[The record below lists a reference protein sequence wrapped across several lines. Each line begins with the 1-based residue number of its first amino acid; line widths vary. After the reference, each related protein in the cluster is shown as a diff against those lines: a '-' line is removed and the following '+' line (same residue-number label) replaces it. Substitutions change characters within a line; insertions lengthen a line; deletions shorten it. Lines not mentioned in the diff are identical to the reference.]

1 MIQRYLTNL
10 GMQGDFVDSLR
21 ECYNRREPVD
31 RIASIKAVLARH
43 RDRIRAINRSGA
55 SGTDTVRFISEM
67 VDTLLRVMWDH
78 VEMSVPNEA
87 NLVAVVAVGGYGR
100 LELCPQ
106 SDIDLLILTSEKP
119 TKHEREQAEVIVRNL
134 WDYGFILGHSVRS
147 LSQCEEASTKDPETW
162 TSFLNERFVAGDHE
176 LYRKFVRMMSKRLF
190 PWRTTALIEAK
201 IKEREQRKSQVGV
214 LVQMLE
220 PNLKEGLG
228 CLRDVHSMMWIAKVK
243 HDCTNFG
250 DLVREGLITPQELED
265 IRVGYDF
272 LLQVRCCLHFMTNKK
287 DDHLGF
293 AIQPEVAAEL
303 GFNDDENQKAVEVFL
318 KIFYHHTKTIL
329 RVTEGVISRWVKNK
343 EKSSKPAVLKDH
355 PHFQTVDGALDLKAR
370 VGNPF
375 LDNVGLMLEYF
386 EIANRR
392 ELGHSHHAILR
403 IKQAVSILSSNPEL
417 DVKANLPDFLRLCQ
431 SRERVGRMLRTMND
445 VRLIGLLIPDFNYI
459 YCHSQHDIYHIYT
472 TDEHTIT
479 VIRQLAYL
487 SKQTDKDL
495 ESLQTALSQVSDMEL
510 LILSCFYH
518 DIGKGV
524 GPQHSVSGAR
534 MVFEYMQK
542 MGMSASRCKEA
553 SNLVLYHLLMNE
565 IIQRRDLD
573 DPKTIRDFITKVE
586 TPATLHKLYVLTYC
600 DVSSVHPDAW
610 SSWKASLL
618 RRLYELAL
626 TEMQSPFQA
635 VLESRSL
642 EDQLIEN
649 VSKRVSEAEVRR
661 HLEMLPRQ
669 YASSTTAEDIV
680 NHINLLASL
689 SPRSPVPIGSNPAGG
704 SQPLLGRS
712 LPSGDVRS
720 LETRKFNARILERQ
734 THWEITVVAN
744 DDDALLCA
752 IAGTLAHLEISI
764 LSARIFTRVD
774 GKAID
779 KFWVSIPADG
789 KTGSAAFEQRL
800 IRELDK
806 NFKLTKEELQELRS
820 RIKPKNAFGKVRDL
834 PMKPTVAFSNAI
846 SDNFSTVDLTCSD
859 RIGLL
864 FQVTKV
870 FSDLKL
876 DVHGAILTTE
886 ADKAMDAFYITDGAN
901 KKIED
906 AQLIDLIVTTLIK
919 DLSDT

>member
-21 ECYNRREPVD
+21 ECYNKREPGD
-31 RIASIKAVLARH
+31 RISSVKAVLARH
-43 RDRIRAINRSGA
+43 RERIRTINKSGA

-67 VDTLLRVMWDH
+67 VDTLLRVMWDQI
-78 VEMSVPNEA
+78 EMSQPNEA
-87 NLVAVVAVGGYGR
+87 NLVGIVAVGGYGR
-100 LELCPQ
+100 QELCPQ

-119 TKHEREQAEVIVRNL
+119 SKHEREQAEAIVRNL
-134 WDYGFILGHSVRS
+134 WDFGFVLGQSVRS
-147 LSQCEEASTKDPETW
+147 LSQCEDASTKDPETW
-162 TSFLNERFVAGDHE
+162 TSFLNERFVAGNHE
-176 LYRKFVRMMSKRLF
+176 IYRKFVRLMKKRLF

-201 IKEREQRKSQVGV
+201 IQEREQRKTQVGV

-243 HDCTNFG
+243 HDCDTFQ

-272 LLQVRCCLHFMTNKK
+272 LLQVRCCLHFMTNQK
-287 DDHLGF
+287 DDRLGF
-293 AIQPEVAAEL
+293 GIQPDVAAEL
-303 GFNDDENQKAVEVFL
+303 GFVDDENQKGVEIFL
-318 KIFYHHTKTIL
+318 KVFYHHTKTIL
-329 RVTEGVISRWVKNK
+329 RVTEGVISRWVKTK
-343 EKSSKPAVLKDH
+343 DKTSKPAVLKDH

-392 ELGHSHHAILR
+392 DLAHAHHAILR
-403 IKQAVSILSSNPEL
+403 MKQAISILSANPDL
-417 DVKANLPDFLRLCQ
+417 DLKSHLPEFLKLCR
-431 SRERVGRMLRTMND
+431 SKERVGRMLRTMND
-445 VRLIGLLIPDFNYI
+445 VRLIGLLIPDFNHI

-487 SKQTDKDL
+487 AKQQDKDL
-495 ESLQTALSQVSDMEL
+495 VSLQSALAQVNDMDV

-524 GPQHSVSGAR
+524 GPGHSVSGAK
-534 MVFEYMQK
+534 MILEYMRR
-542 MGMSASRCKEA
+542 MGISDSRCKEA

-565 IIQRRDLD
+565 VIQRRDLD

-610 SSWKASLL
+610 SSWKATLL

-626 TEMQSPFQA
+626 EEMQRPFQA
-635 VLESRSL
+635 TLESRSL
-642 EDQLIEN
+642 EDQLIEI
-649 VSKRVSEAEVRR
+649 VSKKVSEAEVRR
-661 HLEMLPRQ
+661 HLELLPRQ
-669 YASSTTAEDIV
+669 YASSTSAEDV
-680 NHINLLASL
+680 ASHIQLIASL
-689 SPRSPVPIGSNPAGG
+689 D
-704 SQPLLGRS
+704 SQP
-712 LPSGDVRS
+712 
-720 LETRKFNARILERQ
+720 FNARIVERQ
-734 THWEITVVAN
+734 THCEITVVAN
-744 DDDALLCA
+744 DDDALLCR
-752 IAGTLAHLEISI
+752 IAGTLAHLELSI

-779 KFWVSIPADG
+779 KFWVSLPDA
-789 KTGSAAFEQRL
+789 TQRAAGLEQRL
-800 IRELDK
+800 IKELGK
-806 NFKLTKEELQELRS
+806 NFRLSTEELRDLQA
-820 RIKPKNAFGKVRDL
+820 RIQPKIAFGKVRDL
-834 PMKPTVAFSNAI
+834 PMKPEVAFSNAV
-846 SDNFSTVDLTCSD
+846 SENFSTIDLTCSD

-886 ADKAMDAFYITDGAN
+886 ADKAMDAFFISTRDD
-901 KKIED
+901 KKLED
-906 AQLIDLIVTTLIK
+906 PELVDLVVTTLIK
-919 DLSDT
+919 ELDGA

>member
-10 GMQGDFVDSLR
+10 GMQGDFVDGLR
-21 ECYNRREPVD
+21 ECYNKRDAGE
-31 RIASIKAVLARH
+31 RISSVKALLGRH
-43 RDRIRAINRSGA
+43 RDRIRSINRSGA

-67 VDTLLRVMWDH
+67 VDTLLRVMWDQL
-78 VEMSVPNEA
+78 EMSMPNEA

-119 TKHEREQAEVIVRNL
+119 SKHEREQAEAIVREL
-134 WDYGFILGHSVRS
+134 WDFGFVLGHSVRS
-147 LSQCEEASTKDPETW
+147 ISQCEDASTKDPETW
-162 TSFLNERFVAGDHE
+162 TSFLNERFVAGNHE
-176 LYRKFVRMMSKRLF
+176 LYRKFVRLMSKRLF
-190 PWRTTALIEAK
+190 PWRTSALIEAK
-201 IKEREQRKSQVGV
+201 IKEREQRKTQVGV

-243 HDCTNFG
+243 HDCDNFQ

-272 LLQVRCCLHFMTNKK
+272 LLQARCCLHFMTNKK

-303 GFNDDENQKAVEVFL
+303 GFADEENQKGVEIFL
-318 KIFYHHTKTIL
+318 KVFYHHTKTIL
-329 RVTEGVISRWVKNK
+329 RVTEGVISRWVKTK
-343 EKSSKPAVLKDH
+343 EKSGKTAVLKDH

-392 ELGHSHHAILR
+392 ELSHAHHAILR
-403 IKQAVSILSSNPEL
+403 IKQAVSILTSNPDL
-417 DVKANLPDFLRLCQ
+417 DLKSHLPEFLKLCQ
-431 SRERVGRMLRTMND
+431 SKERVGRMLRTMND
-445 VRLIGLLIPDFNYI
+445 VRLVGLLVPDFNHI

-479 VIRQLAYL
+479 VVRQLAYL
-487 SKQTDKDL
+487 AKQKDKDL
-495 ESLQTALSQVSDMEL
+495 VSLQSALSQVSDMEV

-524 GPQHSVSGAR
+524 GPQHSISGAK
-534 MVFEYMQK
+534 MIFEYMRK
-542 MGMSASRCKEA
+542 MGMSDSRCKEA

-565 IIQRRDLD
+565 VIQRRDLD

-626 TEMQSPFQA
+626 EEMERPFQA
-635 VLESRSL
+635 VLNSSSL

-669 YASSTTAEDIV
+669 YASSTSAEDV
-680 NHINLLASL
+680 VTHIQLLAT
-689 SPRSPVPIGSNPAGG
+689 
-704 SQPLLGRS
+704 
-712 LPSGDVRS
+712 
-720 LETRKFNARILERQ
+720 LETQKFNARILARQ
-734 THWEITVVAN
+734 THWEVTIVAN
-744 DDDALLCA
+744 DDDALLSR
-752 IAGTLAHLEISI
+752 IAGTMAHLELSI

-779 KFWVSIPADG
+779 KFLVSVPEG
-789 KTGSAAFEQRL
+789 GQQSASFEERL
-800 IRELDK
+800 IKELGK
-806 NFKLTKEELQELRS
+806 NFQLSKAELQDLQA
-820 RIKPKNAFGKVRDL
+820 RIKPKLAFGKVRDM
-834 PMKPTVAFSNAI
+834 PMKPEVTLDNTI
-846 SDNFSTVDLTCSD
+846 SESFSTVDLTCND

-886 ADKAMDAFYITDGAN
+886 ADKAMDAFYITDGDN
-901 KKIED
+901 KKIEN
-906 AQLIDLIVTTLIK
+906 AELIDLITTTLIK
-919 DLSDT
+919 ELSDI

>member
-21 ECYNRREPVD
+21 ECYNKREPGE

-43 RDRIRAINRSGA
+43 RERIRAINRSGA

-78 VEMSVPNEA
+78 VEMTVPNEA

-134 WDYGFILGHSVRS
+134 WDYGFVLGHSVRS

-162 TSFLNERFVAGDHE
+162 TSFLNERFVAGDHD

-243 HDCTNFG
+243 HDCNSFG

-272 LLQVRCCLHFMTNKK
+272 LLQVRCCVHFMTNKK

-343 EKSSKPAVLKDH
+343 EKTAKPAVLKDH

-375 LDNVGLMLEYF
+375 LDNIGLMLEYF
-386 EIANRR
+386 EISNRK
-392 ELGHSHHAILR
+392 ELGHAHHAILR
-403 IKQAVSILSSNPEL
+403 IKQAVSILSSNPDL
-417 DVKANLPDFLRLCQ
+417 DVKAHLPEFLRLCQ
-431 SRERVGRMLRTMND
+431 SKERVGRMLRTMND
-445 VRLIGLLIPDFNYI
+445 VRLVGLLIPDFNYI

-487 SKQTDKDL
+487 GKQQDKDL
-495 ESLQTALSQVSDMEL
+495 ESLQKALSQVSDMEL

-524 GPQHSVSGAR
+524 GPQHSISGAK
-534 MVFEYMQK
+534 MIFEYMQK

-649 VSKRVSEAEVRR
+649 VSKRVSEAETRR

-680 NHINLLASL
+680 THINLLATL
-689 SPRSPVPIGSNPAGG
+689 DT
-704 SQPLLGRS
+704 Q
-712 LPSGDVRS
+712 
-720 LETRKFNARILERQ
+720 KFNARILERQ

-779 KFWVSIPADG
+779 KFWVSIPGDG
-789 KTGSAAFEQRL
+789 KIGSADFEQRL
-800 IRELDK
+800 IRELGK
-806 NFKLTKEELQELRS
+806 NFQLSKEELQAVRA
-820 RIKPKNAFGKVRDL
+820 RIKPKQAFGRIRDL
-834 PMKPTVAFSNAI
+834 PMKPTVTFDNAI
-846 SDNFSTVDLTCSD
+846 SDNFSTVDLTCND

>member
-21 ECYNRREPVD
+21 ECYNKTQPGD
-31 RIASIKAVLARH
+31 RIASVKAVLAKH
-43 RDRIRAINRSGA
+43 RDRIRSINRSGA

-67 VDTLLRVMWDH
+67 VDTLLRVMWDQI
-78 VEMSVPNEA
+78 EMSQPDDA

-100 LELCPQ
+100 QELCPQ

-119 TKHEREQAEVIVRNL
+119 GRHEKEQAEAIVRNL
-134 WDYGFILGHSVRS
+134 WDFGFVLGQSVRS

-162 TSFLNERFVAGDHE
+162 TSFLNERFIVGNHE
-176 LYRKFVRMMSKRLF
+176 LYRKFVRLMQKRLF
-190 PWRTTALIEAK
+190 PWRTSALIEAK

-243 HDCTNFG
+243 HDCDTFQ

-293 AIQPEVAAEL
+293 AIQPEVASEL
-303 GFNDDENQKAVEVFL
+303 GFVDDENQKGVEIFL
-318 KIFYHHTKTIL
+318 KVFYHHTKTIL
-329 RVTEGVISRWVKNK
+329 RVTEGVISRWVKTR
-343 EKSSKPAVLKDH
+343 EKTAKPAVLKDH

-392 ELGHSHHAILR
+392 DLAHAHHAILR
-403 IKQAVSILSSNPEL
+403 MKQAVSILSANPDL
-417 DVKANLPDFLRLCQ
+417 DLKGHLPEFLKLCR
-431 SRERVGRMLRTMND
+431 SKDRVGRMLRTMND

-487 SKQTDKDL
+487 AKQQDKDL
-495 ESLQTALSQVSDMEL
+495 ESLQGALAQVNDMEV

-524 GPQHSVSGAR
+524 GPQHSISGAR
-534 MVFEYMQK
+534 MVLEYMRR
-542 MGMSASRCKEA
+542 MGMSDSRCKEA

-586 TPATLHKLYVLTYC
+586 TPATLHKLYVMTYC

-626 TEMQSPFQA
+626 EEMQRPFQA
-635 VLESRSL
+635 TLDSRSL
-642 EDQLIEN
+642 EDELIEN
-649 VSKRVSEAEVRR
+649 VSKRVSEGEVRR
-661 HLEMLPRQ
+661 HLELLPRQ
-669 YASSTTAEDIV
+669 YASSTSAEDVAI
-680 NHINLLASL
+680 HIQLIASL
-689 SPRSPVPIGSNPAGG
+689 DT
-704 SQPLLGRS
+704 QP
-712 LPSGDVRS
+712 
-720 LETRKFNARILERQ
+720 FNARIVTRQ
-734 THWEITVVAN
+734 THWEVTVVAN
-744 DDDALLCA
+744 DDDALLSR
-752 IAGTLAHLEISI
+752 IAGTLAHLELSI

-779 KFWVSIPADG
+779 KFWVSVPEGAQD
-789 KTGSAAFEQRL
+789 AAALELRL
-800 IRELDK
+800 IKELGK
-806 NFKLTKEELQELRS
+806 NFRLSTEELHDLQA
-820 RIKPKNAFGKVRDL
+820 RIKPKIAFGKVRDL
-834 PMKPTVAFSNAI
+834 PMKPEVAFSNTI
-846 SDNFSTVDLTCSD
+846 SENFSTVDLTCSD

-886 ADKAMDAFYITDGAN
+886 ADKAMDAFYITTRDDR
-901 KKIED
+901 KIED
-906 AQLIDLIVTTLIK
+906 AELIDLIVTTLIK
-919 DLSDT
+919 ELDAG

>member
-21 ECYNRREPVD
+21 ECFNRREPGD
-31 RIASIKAVLARH
+31 RISSIKAVLARH

-119 TKHEREQAEVIVRNL
+119 TAHEKEQAETIVRNL

-147 LSQCEEASTKDPETW
+147 ISQCEEASTKDPETW

-201 IKEREQRKSQVGV
+201 IKEREQRKTQVGV

-243 HDCTNFG
+243 HDCDNFQ

-287 DDHLGF
+287 DDHLDF

-303 GFNDDENQKAVEVFL
+303 GFVDDDKQKAVEIFL
-318 KIFYHHTKTIL
+318 KVFYHHTKTIL

-343 EKSSKPAVLKDH
+343 EKTAKAAVLKDH

-403 IKQAVSILSSNPEL
+403 IKQAVSILSANPDL
-417 DVKANLPDFLRLCQ
+417 DLKAHLPDFLRLCQ

-445 VRLIGLLIPDFNYI
+445 VRLIGLLIPDFNHI

-487 SKQTDKDL
+487 AKQTDKDL
-495 ESLQTALSQVSDMEL
+495 ESLQKALSQVSDMEL
-510 LILSCFYH
+510 LIIACFYH

-524 GPQHSVSGAR
+524 GPRHSISGAK

-553 SNLVLYHLLMNE
+553 SNLVLHHLLMNE

-586 TPATLHKLYVLTYC
+586 TPATLHKLYVMTYC

-635 VLESRSL
+635 VLESRGL

-661 HLEMLPRQ
+661 HLELLPRQ

-680 NHINLLASL
+680 THINLLSTL
-689 SPRSPVPIGSNPAGG
+689 E
-704 SQPLLGRS
+704 SQ
-712 LPSGDVRS
+712 
-720 LETRKFNARILERQ
+720 KFNARILERQ
-734 THWEITVVAN
+734 THWEVTVVAN

-752 IAGTLAHLEISI
+752 IAGAMAHLEFSI

-779 KFWVSIPADG
+779 KFWVTVPGGG
-789 KTGSAAFEQRL
+789 KQGSTALEQRL
-800 IRELDK
+800 IKELEK
-806 NFKLTKEELQELRS
+806 NFRLSMAELSELRT
-820 RIKPKNAFGKVRDL
+820 RLKPKSAFGKVRDI

-846 SDNFSTVDLTCSD
+846 SDSFSTVDLTCSD

-864 FQVTKV
+864 YQAAKV
-870 FSDLKL
+870 FSDLRL

-886 ADKAMDAFYITDGAN
+886 ADKAMDAFYVTDGDN
-901 KKIED
+901 KKIDNAE
-906 AQLIDLIVTTLIK
+906 LIDLIVTTLIK
-919 DLSDT
+919 ELSDT

>member
-1 MIQRYLTNL
+1 
-10 GMQGDFVDSLR
+10 
-21 ECYNRREPVD
+21 
-31 RIASIKAVLARH
+31 
-43 RDRIRAINRSGA
+43 
-55 SGTDTVRFISEM
+55 M
-67 VDTLLRVMWDH
+67 VDTLLRVMWDQI
-78 VEMSVPNEA
+78 EMTMPNEA
-87 NLVAVVAVGGYGR
+87 NLVAVIAVGGYGR

-119 TKHEREQAEVIVRNL
+119 TKHEKEQAEAIVREL

-147 LSQCEEASTKDPETW
+147 VSQCEDASTKDPETW
-162 TSFLNERFVAGDHE
+162 TSFLNERFVAGNHE
-176 LYRKFVRMMSKRLF
+176 MYRKFVRLMSKRLF

-201 IKEREQRKSQVGV
+201 IREREQRKTQVGV

-243 HDCTNFG
+243 HDCDNFQ

-303 GFNDDENQKAVEVFL
+303 GFVDDENQKGVEVFL
-318 KIFYHHTKTIL
+318 RVFYHHTKTIL
-329 RVTEGVISRWVKNK
+329 RVTEGVISRWVKTRDK
-343 EKSSKPAVLKDH
+343 TAKPAVLKDH

-375 LDNVGLMLEYF
+375 LDNVGLMLQYF

-392 ELGHSHHAILR
+392 ELGHAHHAILR
-403 IKQAVSILSSNPEL
+403 IKQAVSILSTNASLDLKAHLPE
-417 DVKANLPDFLRLCQ
+417 FLKLCR
-431 SRERVGRMLRTMND
+431 SKERVGRMLRTMND
-445 VRLIGLLIPDFNYI
+445 VRLIGLLIPDFNHI

-487 SKQTDKDL
+487 SKQKDKDL
-495 ESLQTALSQVSDMEL
+495 VSLQSALGQVNDMDV
-510 LILSCFYH
+510 LILTCFYH

-534 MVFEYMQK
+534 MIFEYMRR
-542 MGMSASRCKEA
+542 MGMSDSRAKEA

-565 IIQRRDLD
+565 VIQRRDLD

-626 TEMQSPFQA
+626 EEMQRPFQA
-635 VLESRSL
+635 TLESRSL

-649 VSKRVSEAEVRR
+649 VSKRVSEAETRR

-669 YASSTTAEDIV
+669 YASSTSAEDIV
-680 NHINLLASL
+680 THIQLLSTL
-689 SPRSPVPIGSNPAGG
+689 DT
-704 SQPLLGRS
+704 Q
-712 LPSGDVRS
+712 
-720 LETRKFNARILERQ
+720 KFNARILERQ
-734 THWEITVVAN
+734 THWEVTVVAN
-744 DDDALLCA
+744 DDDALLCK
-752 IAGTLAHLEISI
+752 IAGTLAHLELSI

-779 KFWVSIPADG
+779 KFWVSVPEG
-789 KTGSAAFEQRL
+789 VQAAGLEQRM
-800 IRELDK
+800 IRELGK
-806 NFKLTKEELQELRS
+806 NFQLSMGELRELQA
-820 RIKPKNAFGKVRDL
+820 RIQPKIAFGRVRDI
-834 PMKPTVAFSNAI
+834 PMKPEVAFDNDI
-846 SDNFSTVDLTCSD
+846 SENFSTVDLTCSD

-886 ADKAMDAFYITDGAN
+886 ADKAMDAFYITDGGN
-901 KKIED
+901 KKIDNAE
-906 AQLIDLIVTTLIK
+906 LIDLITTTLIK
-919 DLSDT
+919 ELDGI

>member
-21 ECYNRREPVD
+21 ECYNRRDPGD
-31 RIASIKAVLARH
+31 RIASVKALLGRH

-67 VDTLLRVMWDH
+67 VDTLLRVMWDQI
-78 VEMSVPNEA
+78 EMSQPDDA

-100 LELCPQ
+100 QELCPQ
-106 SDIDLLILTSEKP
+106 SDIDLLIITSEKP
-119 TKHEREQAEVIVRNL
+119 TKHEREQAEALVRNL
-134 WDYGFILGHSVRS
+134 WDFGFVLGQSVRS

-162 TSFLNERFVAGDHE
+162 TSFLNERFVAGNHE
-176 LYRKFVRMMSKRLF
+176 LYRKFVRLMKKRLF

-201 IKEREQRKSQVGV
+201 IQEREQRKTQVGV

-243 HDCTNFG
+243 HDCDTFQ

-287 DDHLGF
+287 DDRLGF
-293 AIQPEVAAEL
+293 GIQPEVAAEL
-303 GFNDDENQKAVEVFL
+303 GFNDDENQKAVEIFL
-318 KIFYHHTKTIL
+318 KVFYHHTKTIL
-329 RVTEGVISRWVKNK
+329 RVTEGVISRWVKAK
-343 EKSSKPAVLKDH
+343 EKTSKPAVLKDH

-392 ELGHSHHAILR
+392 DLSHAHHAILR
-403 IKQAVSILSSNPEL
+403 MKQAISILSANPEL
-417 DVKANLPDFLRLCQ
+417 DLKVHLPQFLKLC
-431 SRERVGRMLRTMND
+431 RAKERVGRMLRTMND

-487 SKQTDKDL
+487 AKQEDKDL
-495 ESLQTALSQVSDMEL
+495 VSLQAALAQVNDMDV
-510 LILSCFYH
+510 LILACFYH

-524 GPQHSVSGAR
+524 GSGHSVSGAK
-534 MVFEYMQK
+534 MILEYMRR
-542 MGMSASRCKEA
+542 MGMSDSRCKEA

-626 TEMQSPFQA
+626 EEMQRPFQA
-635 VLESRSL
+635 TLESRKL
-642 EDQLIEN
+642 EDQLIEI
-649 VSKRVSEAEVRR
+649 VSKRVSESEVRR
-661 HLEMLPRQ
+661 HLELLPRQ
-669 YASSTTAEDIV
+669 YASSTSAEDV
-680 NHINLLASL
+680 ASHIQMIASLAS
-689 SPRSPVPIGSNPAGG
+689 
-704 SQPLLGRS
+704 QP
-712 LPSGDVRS
+712 
-720 LETRKFNARILERQ
+720 FNARIVERQ
-734 THWEITVVAN
+734 THWEVTVVAN
-744 DDDALLCA
+744 DEDALLCR
-752 IAGTLAHLEISI
+752 IAGTLAHLELSI

-779 KFWVSIPADG
+779 KFWVTVPELGA
-789 KTGSAAFEQRL
+789 GSAGLEQRL
-800 IRELDK
+800 IKELGKNYRLSMEELREL
-806 NFKLTKEELQELRS
+806 QS
-820 RIKPKNAFGKVRDL
+820 RIQPKIAFGKVRDL
-834 PMKPTVAFSNAI
+834 PMTPEVAFSNSI
-846 SDNFSTVDLTCSD
+846 SENFSTVDLTCND

-864 FQVTKV
+864 FQVTQV

-886 ADKAMDAFYITDGAN
+886 ADKAMDAFFITTRDN
-901 KKIED
+901 RKIED
-906 AQLIDLIVTTLIK
+906 AELIDMIVATLIK
-919 DLSDT
+919 ELSAA

>member
-21 ECYNRREPVD
+21 ECYNRREAGD
-31 RIASIKAVLARH
+31 RISAIKAVLARH
-43 RDRIRAINRSGA
+43 RDRIRTINRSGA

-119 TKHEREQAEVIVRNL
+119 TRHEKEQAETIVRNL

-243 HDCTNFG
+243 HDCNSFG

-303 GFNDDENQKAVEVFL
+303 GFSDDDNQKAVEVFL
-318 KIFYHHTKTIL
+318 KVFYHHTKTIL

-343 EKSSKPAVLKDH
+343 EKTSKPAVLKDH

-386 EIANRR
+386 EISNRR

-403 IKQAVSILSSNPEL
+403 IKQAVSILSSNPDL
-417 DVKANLPDFLRLCQ
+417 DLKSHLPDFLRLCQ

-479 VIRQLAYL
+479 VVRQLAYL
-487 SKQTDKDL
+487 AKQTDKDL
-495 ESLQTALSQVSDMEL
+495 ESLQKALSQVSDMEL

-524 GPQHSVSGAR
+524 GPQHSVSGAK

-586 TPATLHKLYVLTYC
+586 TPATLHKLYVMTYC

-680 NHINLLASL
+680 THINLLASL
-689 SPRSPVPIGSNPAGG
+689 
-704 SQPLLGRS
+704 
-712 LPSGDVRS
+712 
-720 LETRKFNARILERQ
+720 ETQKFNARILERQ
-734 THWEITVVAN
+734 THWEVTVVAN
-744 DDDALLCA
+744 DDEALLCA
-752 IAGTLAHLEISI
+752 IAGTMAHLELSI

-779 KFWVSIPADG
+779 KFWVSIPEGG
-789 KTGSAAFEQRL
+789 KQGNAAFEQRL
-800 IRELDK
+800 IKELGKNFQLSTEELRELQ
-806 NFKLTKEELQELRS
+806 T
-820 RIKPKNAFGKVRDL
+820 RIKPKTAFGRVRDI
-834 PMKPTVAFSNAI
+834 PMKPAVSFSNAI
-846 SDNFSTVDLTCSD
+846 SDSFSTVDLTCSD

-870 FSDLKL
+870 FRDLNL
-876 DVHGAILTTE
+876 DVHGAVLTTE
-886 ADKAMDAFYITDGAN
+886 ADKAMDAFYVTDGEN

-919 DLSDT
+919 ELSDT